1 MLPRTTTDRRTL
13 ALCAVFLASGFPALI
28 YQLVWQR
35 SLFAIYGVNIESITI
50 VVAAF
55 MLGLGLGS
63 LAGGA
68 LSKVA
73 GLPYL
78 LIFGVAEF
86 AAGLFGLVSLQL
98 FSWVGDFT
106 LGAGVWATG
115 VISFCLVLF
124 PTVLMGATLP
134 LLVAFLVKISKNVGR
149 SVGILYFVNTV
160 GSAAA
165 CFVTAFFLMRL
176 LGMHGTILFASL
188 IDVAVGIGAI
198 AYHLRLRK
206 VMRVDESEVPLEST
220 VEETIAPLPF
230 RLGLVL
236 SAAAGFIALSYE
248 IIWARV
254 FSLASEGAATTFPF
268 LLGSYLFGIAGGSAY
283 VGRHCERDVSTK
295 FQSYLRTLALFVLA
309 VNVGGYAMV
318 PLLGQV
324 TRFSDYHFGYI
335 LVAIAAGGL
344 GAIFP
349 LVSHLCVSPN
359 EKAGQ
364 KIGYLYMAN
373 IIGST
378 IGTLLTGF
386 ILLDVAG
393 LGWSSTLLCL
403 AGGLVGLALLHA
415 SGVSKQGWLLTWSFA
430 GVFAVTVVFSQTFV
444 FDGLS
449 EMLILKR
456 NYKSSSR
463 FSDIVENKSGHIAVD
478 KNGMVYG
485 GGIYDGKF
493 NTDLVVDTNMI
504 VRPFSLSAF
513 HPKIEHIL
521 VIGVSTGAWTQV
533 LANHPQVKSL
543 TAVEIN
549 DGYLDLTRKYD
560 VTKSL
565 ADNPKVE
572 FIIDDGRR
580 WLRRNPD
587 KKFDLIVANSTHNW
601 RGMAT
606 QLLSREFLELIR
618 EHLNPGGIH
627 FYNTTRSKAVL
638 YTGAT
643 TFPYAFRFINHL
655 VLSDSEIK
663 IDTEHLRSILLQY
676 EIDGKKVIDPSRP
689 DAEARLAEVIAQL
702 EQVDLPGPN
711 KYGVETRAHL
721 IEATAS
727 AGLVTDDN
735 MGTEWIV
742 R

>member
-1 MLPRTTTDRRTL
+1 MLPRTENDRRTF
-13 ALCAVFLASGFPALI
+13 ALCLVFLASGFPALI

-68 LSKVA
+68 LSKKA

-78 LIFGVAEF
+78 LIFGLAEIS
-86 AAGLFGLVSLQL
+86 AGLFGLVSLKL
-98 FSWVGDFT
+98 FSWVGDLT
-106 LGAGVWATG
+106 LGAGVWTTG
-115 VISFCLVLF
+115 MISFCLVLF

-134 LLVAFLVKISKNVGR
+134 LLVAFLVKVSKNVGR

-160 GSAAA
+160 GSAIA

-176 LGMHGTILFASL
+176 LGMRGTILLASL
-188 IDVAVGIGAI
+188 IDVVVGIGAI
-198 AYHLRLRK
+198 AYHLRLRN
-206 VMRVDESEVPLEST
+206 VASSDEAESDPDNHAPET
-220 VEETIAPLPF
+220 VAPLSF

-248 IIWARV
+248 IVWARV
-254 FSLASEGAATTFPF
+254 FSLASEGAATAFPF
-268 LLGSYLFGIAGGSAY
+268 LLGSYLLGIAGGSAY
-283 VGRHCERDVSTK
+283 VGRHCERDVSAK

-309 VNVGGYAMV
+309 VNVAGYALV

-335 LVAIAAGGL
+335 LVALAAGGL

-359 EKAGQ
+359 SKAGQ

-373 IIGST
+373 ILGST
-378 IGTLLTGF
+378 LGTLLTGF
-386 ILLDVAG
+386 VLLDVAG

-403 AGGLVGLALLHA
+403 SGGLVGLALLHA
-415 SGVSKQGWLLTWSFA
+415 SGINQRQWLLSLSGA
-430 GVFAVTVVFSQTFV
+430 GIFSIAIVTSQGFV

-456 NYKSSSR
+456 DYTSSFR
-463 FSDIVENKSGHIAVD
+463 FADIVENKSGHIAVD
-478 KNGMVYG
+478 NEGKVYG
-485 GGIYDGKF
+485 GGKYDGKF

-521 VIGVSTGAWTQV
+521 VIGVATGAWTQV
-533 LANHPQVKSL
+533 LAHHPQAKSL

-549 DGYLDLTRKYD
+549 DGYLQLTRKYE

-565 ADNPKVE
+565 ADNPKVK

-587 KKFDLIVANSTHNW
+587 KKFDLIVANSTYNW

-606 QLLSREFLELIR
+606 QLLSKEFLELIR
-618 EHLNPGGIH
+618 EHLNPGGIY
-627 FYNTTRSKAVL
+627 FYNTTRAQAVL
-638 YTGAT
+638 QTGAT
-643 TFPYAFRFINHL
+643 TFPYGFRFINHL

-663 IDTEHLRSILLQY
+663 IDTDHLRSILLQY
-676 EIDGKKVIDPSRP
+676 EIDGKKVIDPGK
-689 DAEARLAEVIAQL
+689 AEDNARLYEIIDQL
-702 EQVDLPGPN
+702 GQVDLPGPN

-721 IEATAS
+721 IERTAP
-727 AGLVTDDN
+727 AGIVTDDN